1 MRRSIPFALV
11 FLPLLFAAGG
21 CEFEGGDWGNS
32 NRYREDFS
40 YDFKLAPGGRLEVE
54 SFNGSIEVVG
64 WDSDAVQVRGT
75 KSASRQE
82 MVKELSIDAKGDNNE
97 VRLRAVR
104 PTPHC
109 NCGVSF
115 SIKVPRKTRIERAN
129 TSNASLRLES
139 IDAPARVQ
147 TSNGSIKI
155 WDVSGDLDATTS
167 NASIEAEKLSG
178 SATLRTS
185 NGRIH
190 GDGIQGTLE
199 ATTSNA
205 SIDVTVN
212 DADPAHPM
220 ILNSSNGSITLN
232 LTSWKNSEIRAN
244 TSNSSINLRLPD
256 KVDARIHASTSNGN
270 ITTDYEVTT
279 SHISKTL
286 LEGKIGNGGP
296 MIDLQTSNG
305 SIRLAK
311 R

>member
-1 MRRSIPFALV
+1 MRRSIPFGLF
-11 FLPLLFAAGG
+11 FLPLVLAAGG
-21 CEFEGGDWGNS
+21 CEFEPGDWGNS

-40 YDFKLAPGGRLEVE
+40 YDFKLAPGGRLAVE

-75 KSASRQE
+75 KNASRQE
-82 MVKELSIDAKGDNNE
+82 VVKELSIDAKGDNGE

-104 PTPHC
+104 PTPNC

-115 SIKVPRKTRIERAN
+115 SIKVPRKTRIERAD

-139 IDAPARVQ
+139 IDAPARVH

-155 WDVSGDLDATTS
+155 WDVSGDLEATTS

-178 SATLRTS
+178 SAVLKTS

-190 GDGIQGTLE
+190 GDGIRGGLE
-199 ATTSNA
+199 ARTSNA
-205 SIDVTVN
+205 SIDLTVTE
-212 DADPAHPM
+212 ADPTHPV

-232 LTSWKNSEIRAN
+232 LTSWKNNEIRAN
-244 TSNSSINLRLPD
+244 TSNSSINLRLPSS
-256 KVDARIHASTSNGN
+256 VDARVHASTSNGS

-286 LEGKIGNGGP
+286 LEGRIGNGGP

>member
-1 MRRSIPFALV
+1 MRRSIPFAV
-11 FLPLLFAAGG
+11 FFLPLVLAAGG
-21 CEFEGGDWGNS
+21 CEFDAADWGNS

-40 YDFKLAPGGRLEVE
+40 YDYKLAPGGRLNVE

-82 MVKELSIDAKGDNNE
+82 VVKELSIDAKGDSGE

-104 PTPHC
+104 PTPNC

-115 SIKVPRKTRIERAN
+115 IIKVPRKTRIERAS

-139 IDAPARVQ
+139 IDAEARVQ

-155 WDVSGDLDATTS
+155 WDVSGDLEATTS

-178 SATLRTS
+178 SAVLRTS

-190 GDGIQGTLE
+190 GDGIRGTLE
-199 ATTSNA
+199 AKTNNA
-205 SIDVTVN
+205 SIDVTVTE
-212 DADPAHPM
+212 ADPNHPM
-220 ILNSSNGSITLN
+220 ILTSSNGTITLN
-232 LTSWKNSEIRAN
+232 LMSWKNNEIRAN
-244 TSNSSINLRLPD
+244 TSNSSINVRLPD
-256 KVDARIHASTSNGN
+256 KVDAGIHASTSNGS

-279 SHISKTL
+279 SRISKTL
-286 LEGKIGNGGP
+286 LDGKIGNGGS

-305 SIRLAK
+305 SIRLTK

>member
-1 MRRSIPFALV
+1 MRRSIPFALF
-11 FLPLLFAAGG
+11 FLPLVLAAGG
-21 CEFEGGDWGNS
+21 CEFEAGDWGNS
-32 NRYREDFS
+32 NRFKEDFS
-40 YDFKLAPGGRLEVE
+40 YDFKLPPGGRLEVE
-54 SFNGSIEVVG
+54 SFNGSIEIVG

-75 KSASRQE
+75 KNASRQE
-82 MVKELSIDAKGDNNE
+82 MIKELSIDAKGDDGE

-104 PTPHC
+104 PMPNC

-115 SIKVPRKTRIERAN
+115 TIKVPRKTRIDRAD
-129 TSNASLRLES
+129 TSNASVRLES

-155 WDVSGDLDATTS
+155 YDVSGDLQATTS

-178 SATLRTS
+178 SAILRTS

-190 GDGIQGTLE
+190 GDGIKGTLE
-199 ATTSNA
+199 ARTSNA
-205 SIDVTVN
+205 SIDVTVTE
-212 DADPAHPM
+212 ADPAHPM

-232 LTSWKNSEIRAN
+232 LTSWKSNEIRAS
-244 TSNSSINLRLPD
+244 TSNSSINLRLPESL
-256 KVDARIHASTSNGN
+256 DARVHASTSNGS

-305 SIRLAK
+305 AIRLSK

>member
-1 MRRSIPFALV
+1 MRRTVSLALF
-11 FLPLLFAAGG
+11 FLPVLLAAGG
-21 CEFEGGDWGNS
+21 CEFDAEGWGNS

-54 SFNGSIEVVG
+54 SFNGSVEVVG
-64 WDSDAVQVRGT
+64 WDSDAVQIRGT

-82 MVKELSIDAKGDNNE
+82 VVKELSIDAKGDNNE

-104 PTPHC
+104 PMPNC

-115 SIKVPRKTRIERAN
+115 TIKVPRKTRIERAD
-129 TSNASLRLES
+129 TSNASLKIES
-139 IDAPARVQ
+139 IDAPARVH

-155 WDVSGDLDATTS
+155 WDVSGDLEATTS
-167 NASIEAEKLSG
+167 NASIEAEKLAG

-190 GDGIQGTLE
+190 GDGIRGTLE
-199 ATTSNA
+199 ARTSNA
-205 SIDVTVN
+205 SIDVTVSE
-212 DADPAHPM
+212 ADPAHPM

-232 LTSWKNSEIRAN
+232 LASWKNNEIRAN
-244 TSNSSINLRLPD
+244 TSNSSINLRLPEA
-256 KVDARIHASTSNGN
+256 VNANVHASTSNGN

-286 LEGKIGNGGP
+286 LDGRIGSGGP
-296 MIDLQTSNG
+296 MLDLQTSNG
-305 SIRLAK
+305 NIRLSK

>member
-1 MRRSIPFALV
+1 MRRSLLSALF
-11 FLPLLFAAGG
+11 FLPFLLAAGG
-21 CEFEGGDWGNS
+21 CEFEAGDWGNS

-40 YDFKLAPGGRLEVE
+40 YDYKLAPGGRLEVE

-64 WDSDAVQVRGT
+64 WDSDSVQVRGT

-82 MVKELSIDAKGDNNE
+82 VIKELSIDAKGDSGE

-104 PTPHC
+104 PTPGC

-115 SIKVPRKTRIERAN
+115 IIKVPRKTRIERAN

-155 WDVSGDLDATTS
+155 WDVSGDLQATTS
-167 NASIEAEKLSG
+167 NASIEAEKLAG
-178 SATLRTS
+178 SALLRTS

-190 GDGIQGTLE
+190 GDGIRGSLE
-199 ATTSNA
+199 ARTSNA
-205 SIDVTVN
+205 SIDVTVQE
-212 DADPAHPM
+212 ADSAQPL

-232 LTSWKNSEIRAN
+232 MMSWKNNEIRAS
-244 TSNSSINLRLPD
+244 TSNSSINIRLPE
-256 KVDARIHASTSNGN
+256 KVDAGIHASTSNGN

-279 SHISKTL
+279 SRLSKTL
-286 LEGKIGNGGP
+286 LEGKIGGGGA

-305 SIRLAK
+305 SIRLQK